1 MRVQTTVIVHIVL
14 LLLAM
19 VSGCS
24 DDVAG
29 HPPDRPEITAAKSCV
44 PPCWQELYQSVRPA
58 KRYFHGMA
66 YDEQRRVTI
75 LFGGCDQN
83 AQNFDDTWKFD
94 GSWHQIRTIIR
105 PSARRKP
112 AMCYSPVMK
121 CVILFGGESNQ
132 FLNDTWK
139 FDGLTW
145 TKIQTAHSPQRRRGS
160 AMVHDYNSGKIV
172 LFGGESPSDTHPY
185 FSTTWFFDGQ
195 DWTEMDLTASG
206 LYGRDGCRMVYDLGR
221 QRAVLYGGMAG
232 VSFYNTT
239 WEFDGQTWSQVFTN
253 HNPGNMSDH
262 AMAYDES
269 TGRTVLFGGGPLGTY
284 NDKTWE
290 YDGNDWTL
298 ITTDVHP
305 PACIA
310 HCMVYDRKLKHIV
323 MFTGGGQYGI
333 LYDQT
338 WFYWGENTAT
348 EAPALTPTTAIVLL
362 LSLPLLI
369 LVLTRPPLNRH
380 QNGGPSQ

>member
-1 MRVQTTVIVHIVL
+1 MRTINVSIHVL
-14 LLLAM
+14 LFLAM

-29 HPPDRPEITAAKSCV
+29 HPPDRPEITAVKSCV
-44 PPCWQELYQSVRPA
+44 PPCWQESYQSVRPA

-66 YDEQRRVTI
+66 YDEQRRVTV
-75 LFGGCDQN
+75 LFGGKHQN
-83 AQNFDDTWKFD
+83 GEKLDDTWEFN
-94 GSWHQIRTIIR
+94 GSWHKIRTPIK
-105 PSARRKP
+105 PSARWKP

-121 CVILFGGESNQ
+121 CVILFGGGSNQ
-132 FLNDTWK
+132 FFNDTWK

-145 TKIQTAHSPQRRRGS
+145 TKIQTAHSPQRRVN
-160 AMVHDYNSGKIV
+160 ATMVHDYNSGKIV

-206 LYGRDGCRMVYDLGR
+206 LYGREGCKMVYDLGR

-232 VSFYNTT
+232 VIYYNTT
-239 WEFDGQTWSQVFTN
+239 WEFYDQTWHQVSTE
-253 HNPGNMSDH
+253 HNPGNIAYY
-262 AMAYDES
+262 AMAYDDS
-269 TGRTVLFGGGPLGTY
+269 TGRTVISCGGAFGGY
-284 NDKTWE
+284 SDKTWE
-290 YDGNDWTL
+290 FDGNDWTL
-298 ITTDVHP
+298 ITTDMHP
-305 PACIA
+305 PASMA
-310 HCMVYDRKLKHIV
+310 HSMVYDRRLKHMV
-323 MFTGGGQYGI
+323 MFTGAGPSGI
-333 LYDQT
+333 KYDQT

-348 EAPALTPTTAIVLL
+348 EAPAITPTTAVVLL

-369 LVLTRPPLNRH
+369 LIRTGPSFNRH